1 MHPRSWSTAA
11 LAAVLCWPMVAH
23 AATDADLAAIRD
35 EIRLLKESYE
45 ARIDAL
51 EARLRASE
59 AAARPAVAPAS
70 TVASPSASAAAAP
83 APSEPA
89 ATPAGAATSGI
100 AAFNPAVSV
109 VLQGRYANLSQ
120 DPDRFAIAG
129 FPQAGDLGPGTRGL
143 SLAES
148 EITFSA
154 NVDDRF
160 AGNLTVALAPDNSV
174 AVEEAYGFMPSLGKG
189 VVPEFGRFF
198 SGIGYLNEQH
208 QHVWDFVDAPLAY
221 QAFLGGQLAQDGVQ
235 LKWVAPTDL
244 YVEVGGELGGG
255 DAFPGGGARNG
266 VGLATAFAHVGGDI
280 GDSHSWRAGVAYAA
294 ARPRDRGARQLDA
307 AGDLRDVAF
316 SGNSDLVVADFVWKY
331 APHGN
336 ARETSVKL
344 QAEYLWRR
352 EHGTLTV
359 DPAGLAPSTDAYAAR
374 ARGGYV
380 QAVWQFMPAWRVG
393 ARYDVLSPGSASY
406 GVNADLLDLDF
417 TSRRTTA
424 MLDWTPSE
432 FSRVRL
438 QLADSRTR
446 PGVRTRRTAGE
457 LISRRRRRADA
468 SDIGIGPNA
477 SIAAV
482 VRSQQRP
489 SRATKVESIR
499 CWYSGSGRLPA
510 ASVCSTAD
518 TASVAV
524 RATGPKPSRG

>member
-1 MHPRSWSTAA
+1 MSRRQRSFTHEERSMHPRPWSTAA
-11 LAAVLCWPMVAH
+11 MAAVLCWPVVAH
-23 AATDADLAAIRD
+23 AASDADLAVIRD
-35 EIRLLKESYE
+35 EIRQLKESYE
-45 ARIDAL
+45 ARINAL
-51 EARLRASE
+51 EARLRDAE
-59 AAARPAVAPAS
+59 AATRASAGRTSTAAAPPAAGTP
-70 TVASPSASAAAAP
+70 TAAAAP
-83 APSEPA
+83 TVA
-89 ATPAGAATSGI
+89 ATPVAPMPPGATAAATGL
-100 AAFNPAVSV
+100 AAFNPAVSI

-120 DPDRFAIAG
+120 DPDQFAIAG
-129 FPQAGDLGPGTRGL
+129 FPQAGDVGPGPRGL

-160 AGNLTVALAPDNSV
+160 AGNLTVSLAPDNGV
-174 AVEEAYGFMPSLGKG
+174 AVEEAYGYMPSLGNG
-189 VVPEFGRFF
+189 VVPKFGRFF

-221 QAFLGGQLAQDGVQ
+221 QAFLGAQLAQDGVQ

-244 YVEVGGELGGG
+244 YVELGGEVGGG

-280 GDSHSWRAGVAYAA
+280 GDSHSWRAGLSYAG

-307 AGDLRDVAF
+307 AGELRDVAF

-336 ARETSVKL
+336 ARETNVKL
-344 QAEYLWRR
+344 QAEYVWRR

-359 DPAGLAPSTDAYAAR
+359 DPAGLAPSADGYAAR
-374 ARGGYV
+374 ASGGYV

-417 TSRRTTA
+417 TSRRTAA

-446 PGVRTRRTAGE
+446 PGVTDRE
-457 LISRRRRRADA
+457 LFLQYILTLGAHGAHRF
-468 SDIGIGPNA
+468 
-477 SIAAV
+477 
-482 VRSQQRP
+482 
-489 SRATKVESIR
+489 
-499 CWYSGSGRLPA
+499 
-510 ASVCSTAD
+510 
-518 TASVAV
+518 
-524 RATGPKPSRG
+524 

>member
-1 MHPRSWSTAA
+1 MHRRPLSTAA
-11 LAAVLCWPMVAH
+11 FAAVLCWSGMAH

-45 ARIDAL
+45 ARIKAL
-51 EARLRASE
+51 EVRLREAE
-59 AAARPAVAPAS
+59 AATRTPAGNASTAAVAPVGGTPTPAA
-70 TVASPSASAAAAP
+70 TQPFAATPPAAATAPAAAAP
-83 APSEPA
+83 A
-89 ATPAGAATSGI
+89 TGL
-100 AAFNPAVSV
+100 AAFNPAVSI

-129 FPQAGDLGPGTRGL
+129 FPQAGDLGPGPRGL

-174 AVEEAYGFMPSLGKG
+174 AVEEAYGTMPSLGNG
-189 VVPEFGRFF
+189 VVPKFGRFF
-198 SGIGYLNEQH
+198 SGVGYLNEQH

-244 YVEVGGELGGG
+244 YVEFGGELGGG

-294 ARPRDRGARQLDA
+294 ARPQDRGARQLDA

-336 ARETSVKL
+336 ARETNVKL

-374 ARGGYV
+374 ASGGYV
-380 QAVWQFMPAWRVG
+380 QAVWQFLPAWRVG

-406 GVNADLLDLDF
+406 GLNADLLDLDF

-432 FSRVRL
+432 FSRFRL

-446 PGVRTRRTAGE
+446 PGVTDRE
-457 LISRRRRRADA
+457 LFLQYILTLGAHGAHRF
-468 SDIGIGPNA
+468 
-477 SIAAV
+477 
-482 VRSQQRP
+482 
-489 SRATKVESIR
+489 
-499 CWYSGSGRLPA
+499 
-510 ASVCSTAD
+510 
-518 TASVAV
+518 
-524 RATGPKPSRG
+524 